1 MILVDS
7 SAWIE
12 YLRATGS
19 DTHLAL
25 RDMLAADAPLAVT
38 DAVLLELLSGM
49 TDEERA
55 RGLHRFLLRLDH
67 IATEAPGDFEE
78 AAAISRTCRRAGETP
93 RSQLDC
99 LIAAVALRTG
109 ADVLHRDRDFDVI
122 ARHVPLRI
130 YRLEPGESPA

>member
-12 YLRATGS
+12 FLRATGS
-19 DTHLAL
+19 ATHHAL
-25 RDMLAADAPLAVT
+25 RDMVAADAPLAVT

-55 RGLHRFLLRLDH
+55 SELHRFLLHFDH
-67 IATEAPGDFEE
+67 IATVGPGDFEDG
-78 AAAISRTCRRAGETP
+78 AAISRTCRRAGETP
-93 RSQLDC
+93 RSRLDC

-130 YRLEPGESPA
+130 HRLEPGGSA